1 MSWPNLLIASSAY
14 ATIVRPLQSL
24 VLLGVILFFIRV
36 LSIATQEMRP
46 PKEESGRRQRRRPLS
61 LAFMEPEAQA
71 GECIEVANPVVLGRG
86 APSDIVLDDTFL
98 STQHARFSTDGGD
111 LFIEDLGSRNGSYIN
126 AEPVIHRT
134 QLLKG
139 DVIQIGNVILEVVR

>member
-1 MSWPNLLIASSAY
+1 MIIASSAY
-14 ATIVRPLQSL
+14 ATIVRPLQVL
-24 VLLGVILFFIRV
+24 VLLGVVLFFARV

-46 PKEESGRRQRRRPLS
+46 PKEEGGRRTRRRALALS
-61 LAFMEPEAQA
+61 FMEPEEQA
-71 GECIEVANPVVLGRG
+71 GERIEVSTPVVLGRG
-86 APSDIVLDDTFL
+86 LPSDIVLNDNFL
-98 STQHARFSTDGGD
+98 STQHARFSVDDGD
-111 LFIEDLGSRNGSYIN
+111 LFIEDLGSRNGSYVN

>member
-1 MSWPNLLIASSAY
+1 LLIAASAY
-14 ATIVRPLQSL
+14 ATIVRPLQVL
-24 VLLGVILFFIRV
+24 VLLGVILFFVRV
-36 LSIATQEMRP
+36 LSIATEEMRP
-46 PKEESGRRQRRRPLS
+46 PKEETGRRRRRPLT

-71 GECIEVANPVVLGRG
+71 GERIEISNPVVLGRG

-98 STQHARFSTDGGD
+98 STQHARFSVDDGD
-111 LFIEDLGSRNGSYIN
+111 LFIEDLGSRNGSYVN

-139 DVIQIGNVILEVVR
+139 DVLQIGNVILEVVR

>member
-1 MSWPNLLIASSAY
+1 LLIAASAY
-14 ATIVRPLQSL
+14 TTIVRPLQIL
-24 VLLGVILFFIRV
+24 VLLGVILFFVRV
-36 LSIATQEMRP
+36 LSIATEEMRP
-46 PKEESGRRQRRRPLS
+46 PKEESGRRQRRRPLA

-71 GECIEVANPVVLGRG
+71 GERIEISNPVVLGRG
-86 APSDIVLDDTFL
+86 APSDVVFDDTFL
-98 STQHARFSTDGGD
+98 STQHARFSVDDGD
-111 LFIEDLGSRNGSYIN
+111 LFIEDLGSRNGSYVN

>member
-1 MSWPNLLIASSAY
+1 MLVAASAY
-14 ATIVRPLQSL
+14 ATIVRPLQIL
-24 VLLGVILFFIRV
+24 VLLGVILFFVRV
-36 LSIATQEMRP
+36 LSIATEEMRP
-46 PKEESGRRQRRRPLS
+46 PKEETGRRRRPLT

-71 GECIEVANPVVLGRG
+71 GERIEIANPVVLGRG
-86 APSDIVLDDTFL
+86 APSDIVLDDTYL
-98 STQHARFSTDGGD
+98 STQHARFSVDDGD
-111 LFIEDLGSRNGSYIN
+111 LFIEDLGSRNGSYVN

>member
-1 MSWPNLLIASSAY
+1 MLVAASAY
-14 ATIVRPLQSL
+14 ATIVRPLQIL
-24 VLLGVILFFIRV
+24 VLLGVILFFVRV
-36 LSIATQEMRP
+36 LSIATEEMRP
-46 PKEESGRRQRRRPLS
+46 PKEETGRRQRRRPLT
-61 LAFMEPEAQA
+61 AFMEPEAQA
-71 GECIEVANPVVLGRG
+71 GERIEISNPVVLGRG

-98 STQHARFSTDGGD
+98 STQHARFSVDDGD
-111 LFIEDLGSRNGSYIN
+111 LFIEDLGSRNGSYVN